1 MGIILGDYLKI
12 RKFPQFVPAYSCS
25 IGYICV
31 FQQISPTISAL
42 FSKSLGNILI
52 CEFFTQLTSISG
64 LVIGGFLDNVKKS
77 PNLFQHG
84 YPQLENFSEN

>member
-1 MGIILGDYLKI
+1 MDDRKKAVSSSLVVLKIAFMGIIILGDYLKI

-42 FSKSLGNILI
+42 FFKIVGEYS
-52 CEFFTQLTSISG
+52 
-64 LVIGGFLDNVKKS
+64 
-77 PNLFQHG
+77 
-84 YPQLENFSEN
+84 YM